1 MRYSFCCFVLT
12 IGFASSVLSANCLVY
27 PDRSLGVVSYSG
39 EEIKEMPKTVDD
51 CSLLSVKS
59 GSVIINYMTDNGVS
73 NVMTLREGDVF
84 SQPAKKSNSLIQLA
98 AALRGDVRM
107 VEGVSRLLD
116 PSKRIANMPYGIVYP
131 YKDQMMLSTLNVANV
146 KYPAVL
152 EIYDDSD
159 AKVSSMKIVN
169 PKQSYSLP
177 IDKLKT
183 GESYNWSLFSADK
196 SHLDG
201 DFTMATPDDISDVA
215 GHIKELELRYSKQ
228 SVEFR
233 LALVS
238 LFNDYAFEFNRDL
251 LIPMLVEGMK
261 K

>member
-1 MRYSFCCFVLT
+1 
-12 IGFASSVLSANCLVY
+12 
-27 PDRSLGVVSYSG
+27 
-39 EEIKEMPKTVDD
+39 
-51 CSLLSVKS
+51 
-59 GSVIINYMTDNGVS
+59 
-73 NVMTLREGDVF
+73 
-84 SQPAKKSNSLIQLA
+84 
-98 AALRGDVRM
+98 M